1 MIWIR
6 KAGDYFRVGLNL
18 CFARDHIA
26 VHWAWYDFAR
36 HEGSH
41 RGFTVSRKGFRRR
54 SSRWNVIDAY
64 TRLNGLEMV
73 NAEVLADLKGAENA
87 AMERNQRIAYL
98 RHGLDTSRG
107 L

>member
-6 KAGDYFRVGLNL
+6 EAGEYFRVGLNL

-54 SSRWNVIDAY
+54 SARWNVINEYA
-64 TRLNGLEMV
+64 RSHNLEMV
-73 NAEVLADLKGAENA
+73 NREVLADLKEVENGQIRQ
-87 AMERNQRIAYL
+87 MDEFSYL
-98 RHGLDTSRG
+98 RRLDTSRG

>member
-6 KAGDYFRVGLNL
+6 EAGEYFRVGLNL

-54 SSRWNVIDAY
+54 SARWNVINEYA
-64 TRLNGLEMV
+64 RSHNLEMV
-73 NAEVLADLKGAENA
+73 NREVLADLKEVENGQIRQ
-87 AMERNQRIAYL
+87 MDEFSYL
-98 RHGLDTSRG
+98 RRLDTPRG

>member
-54 SSRWNVIDAY
+54 SARWNVINEYA
-64 TRLNGLEMV
+64 RSHNLEMV
-73 NAEVLADLKGAENA
+73 NREVLADLKETESGQMKQMDEFS
-87 AMERNQRIAYL
+87 YL
-98 RHGLDTSRG
+98 RRLDTSRG

>member
-6 KAGDYFRVGLNL
+6 EAGDYFRVGLNL

-26 VHWAWYDFAR
+26 VHWAWYDFAKR
-36 HEGSH
+36 EGSH

-54 SSRWNVIDAY
+54 SARWNVVDEYAAAW
-64 TRLNGLEMV
+64 GLELV
-73 NAEVLADLKGAENA
+73 NREVLQDLKEAERA
-87 AMERNQRIAYL
+87 EMKRNERIAYL
-98 RHGLDTSRG
+98 RHRLDTSRT

>member
-6 KAGDYFRVGLNL
+6 GAGDYFRVGLNL

-54 SSRWNVIDAY
+54 SSRWNVIEAY
-64 TRLNGLEMV
+64 TRLNNLEMV
-73 NAEVLADLKGAENA
+73 NAEVLRDLKAAEGDLMAVNEPWA
-87 AMERNQRIAYL
+87 VIKP
-98 RHGLDTSRG
+98 
-107 L
+107 

>member
-41 RGFTVSRKGFRRR
+41 RGFTISRKGFRRR
-54 SSRWNVIDAY
+54 SARWNVVNEYASSH
-64 TRLNGLEMV
+64 NLEMV
-73 NAEVLADLKGAENA
+73 NREVLADLKEAEIGQ
-87 AMERNQRIAYL
+87 MRRMDEFSYL
-98 RHGLDTSRG
+98 HRLDTSRP

>member
-54 SSRWNVIDAY
+54 SARWNVINEYA
-64 TRLNGLEMV
+64 RSHNLEMV
-73 NAEVLADLKGAENA
+73 NREVLADLKETENGQ
-87 AMERNQRIAYL
+87 MKQMDEFSYL
-98 RHGLDTSRG
+98 RRLDTSRG

>member
-26 VHWAWYDFAR
+26 VHWAWYDFAKR
-36 HEGSH
+36 EGSH

-54 SSRWNVIDAY
+54 SARWNVINEYA
-64 TRLNGLEMV
+64 RSHNLEMV
-73 NAEVLADLKGAENA
+73 NREVLADLKETESGQMKRMDEFS
-87 AMERNQRIAYL
+87 YL
-98 RHGLDTSRG
+98 RRLDTSRT

>member
-6 KAGDYFRVGLNL
+6 EAGEYFRVGLNL

-54 SSRWNVIDAY
+54 SARWNVVDEYAAAWGLELVNREVLQDLKAAEQSQM
-64 TRLNGLEMV
+64 RLN
-73 NAEVLADLKGAENA
+73 D
-87 AMERNQRIAYL
+87 RFAYV

>member
-6 KAGDYFRVGLNL
+6 EAGEYFRVGLNL

-26 VHWAWYDFAR
+26 IHWAWYDFAR

-54 SSRWNVIDAY
+54 SARWNVVDEYAAAWGLELVNREVLQDLKAAEQSQM
-64 TRLNGLEMV
+64 RLN
-73 NAEVLADLKGAENA
+73 D
-87 AMERNQRIAYL
+87 RFAYV

>member
-6 KAGDYFRVGLNL
+6 QAGDFFRVGLNL

-26 VHWAWYDFAR
+26 VHWAWYNFAR

-54 SSRWNVIDAY
+54 SARWNVIDEYA
-64 TRLNGLEMV
+64 RANNMALV
-73 NAEVLADLKGAENA
+73 NTEVLADLKEAEQSE
-87 AMERNQRIAYL
+87 MRRNDRFAYV
-98 RHGLDTSRG
+98 RHGLDTSRP

>member
-6 KAGDYFRVGLNL
+6 GAGDYFRVGLNL

-54 SSRWNVIDAY
+54 SARWNVIEAY
-64 TRLNGLEMV
+64 TRLHGLEMV
-73 NAEVLADLKGAENA
+73 DVEVLRDLKAAEGDLMAVNEPWA
-87 AMERNQRIAYL
+87 VIKP
-98 RHGLDTSRG
+98 
-107 L
+107 